1 MPRQKKIPNNTHPLS
16 ERSVISK
23 SRSPI
28 RDLQS
33 TSPDPHMLRISQVWN
48 EITENWQPRG
58 TWLFLELIEEYD
70 QETHLGVSMKQIWY
84 DLRDKTCFDKIKEWT
99 CMMRD
104 LWKGLVLQVINE
116 NLNIIL
122 KHVFKVLECSGGLF
136 QETNGALELARTDVG
151 VDISSEADL
160 ADALA
165 IVPVENSFCSDM

>member
-1 MPRQKKIPNNTHPLS
+1 
-16 ERSVISK
+16 
-23 SRSPI
+23 
-28 RDLQS
+28 
-33 TSPDPHMLRISQVWN
+33 MLRISQVWN

-58 TWLFLELIEEYD
+58 TWLFLELIEEYE
-70 QETHLGVSMKQIWY
+70 QETHLGVSVKQIWY

-122 KHVFKVLECSGGLF
+122 KDVFKVLECSGGLF
-136 QETNGALELARTDVG
+136 QETNGGLELARTTVG

-160 ADALA
+160 ANALA